1 MGSASRTDNLLIMN
15 DPLKKD
21 LELEEQDELHPE
33 DGDEQQP
40 PLKPEVLDD
49 DPGETKDTQLLP
61 VLRGSDALAPLD
73 PLAAY
78 INEIRQYP
86 ELSEEEEKELAL
98 HYEATGDTQ
107 AAYKLITN
115 NLMLVVKIAMTF
127 RREWQNVMDLIQEG
141 NVGLMKAV
149 KNFDPF
155 RGVRLPAYASWW
167 IKAYILKYI
176 LDNWRLVRV
185 GTTNA
190 RRKLLYNLQKE
201 KARLEEQ
208 GISAS
213 PKKLAEHFGVAEK
226 DVIDVQ
232 ASLGAF
238 DVSMDTPTH
247 PDSDYTPEKT
257 LTDGRHPAQ
266 AIEKSQF
273 HEALH
278 EKIEAF
284 LENLKPIEKELFAT
298 RILSED
304 PTSLKEIGEH
314 YNITREAV
322 RQTEQRL
329 LKKFKTYIKEHL
341 PEAEHYFMK

>member
-1 MGSASRTDNLLIMN
+1 MS
-15 DPLKKD
+15 DPLDPDSDRQEDEYLPSEGEKPLP
-21 LELEEQDELHPE
+21 LE
-33 DGDEQQP
+33 
-40 PLKPEVLDD
+40 PEVLGD
-49 DPGETKDTQLLP
+49 DPDDENHEEESHSLP

-78 INEIRQYP
+78 LSEIRQYT
-86 ELSEEEEKELAL
+86 ELSEEDEKELAL
-98 HYEATGDTQ
+98 QYKDAGDAQ
-107 AAYKLITN
+107 AAYTLITS
-115 NLMLVVKIAMTF
+115 NLTLVVKIAMTF

-167 IKAYILKYI
+167 IKAYILKHI

-201 KARLEEQ
+201 KAKLEEA
-208 GISAS
+208 GFTAS

-247 PDSDYTPEKT
+247 PDSEMTPGQS
-257 LTDGRHPAQ
+257 LSDGKNPAQ

-284 LENLKPIEKELFAT
+284 LEDLKPIEKELFAT

-322 RQTEQRL
+322 RQAEQRL
-329 LKKFKTYIKEHL
+329 LKKFKTYITEHL

>member
-1 MGSASRTDNLLIMN
+1 MNNPLDTDSDRQEDEYLPPEGEKLL
-15 DPLKKD
+15 PL
-21 LELEEQDELHPE
+21 E
-33 DGDEQQP
+33 
-40 PLKPEVLDD
+40 PEVLDD
-49 DPGETKDTQLLP
+49 DLDTDDENHEEAEDQRPLP

-73 PLAAY
+73 PLTAY
-78 INEIRQYP
+78 LNEIRQYT
-86 ELSEEEEKELAL
+86 ELSEEEEKELVL
-98 HYEATGDTQ
+98 RYKDSDDTQ
-107 AAYKLITN
+107 AAYTLITS
-115 NLMLVVKIAMTF
+115 NLTLVVKIAMTF

-167 IKAYILKYI
+167 IKAYILKYV

-201 KARLEEQ
+201 KAKLEEQ
-208 GISAS
+208 GFIAS
-213 PKKLAEHFGVAEK
+213 SKKLAEHFGVAEK

-232 ASLGAF
+232 ASLGAY
-238 DVSMDTPTH
+238 DVSMDTPVH
-247 PDSDYTPEKT
+247 PDSEMTPGKS
-257 LTDGRHPAQ
+257 LADGKNPAQ

-284 LENLKPIEKELFAT
+284 LEDLKPIEKELFAT

-329 LKKFKTYIKEHL
+329 LKKFKTYITEHL

>member
-1 MGSASRTDNLLIMN
+1 MS
-15 DPLKKD
+15 DPLDPDSDSQEDEYLPSEGEKPLP
-21 LELEEQDELHPE
+21 LE
-33 DGDEQQP
+33 
-40 PLKPEVLDD
+40 PEVLED
-49 DPGETKDTQLLP
+49 DPDDEIHEEGSRSLP
-61 VLRGSDALAPLD
+61 VLRGSDSLAPLD

-78 INEIRQYP
+78 LNEIRQYA
-86 ELSEEEEKELAL
+86 ELSEEEEKGLML
-98 HYEATGDTQ
+98 HYQETGDTQ
-107 AAYKLITN
+107 AAYKLITS
-115 NLMLVVKIAMTF
+115 NLTLVVKIAMTF

-167 IKAYILKYI
+167 IKAYILKHI

-185 GTTNA
+185 GTTTA

-201 KARLEEQ
+201 KAKLEEA
-208 GISAS
+208 GFTAS
-213 PKKLAEHFGVAEK
+213 PKKLAEHFGVSEK

-247 PDSDYTPEKT
+247 PDSEMTPGQS
-257 LTDGRHPAQ
+257 LSDGKSPAQ

-329 LKKFKTYIKEHL
+329 LKKFKTYITEHL